1 MNKIKG
7 LIIKDLLQLKAYK
20 KNFILSLAIYVALIY
35 FNRDSQDIA
44 FIGISM
50 ITFLFS
56 LYAISTF
63 NYDEKTNTDKFILTM
78 PLSRNTTVLSKYI
91 FLIISIIVG
100 IILGTIICYIM
111 SVLNIINL
119 IAVKDIVIYF
129 MGLIFALSLMQC
141 IQVPCIYKYGAEKGR
156 MQIYIIMMI
165 IFVLIG
171 GIYYLFPKID
181 LGFMNKLEN
190 IIPFILMAIIILN
203 YYLSYKISCKI
214 YNKKDI

>member
-63 NYDEKTNTDKFILTM
+63 NYDEKANTDKFILTM
-78 PLSRNTTVLSKYI
+78 PLSRNTIVLSKYI

-100 IILGTIICYIM
+100 IILGTLICCIM
-111 SVLNIINL
+111 SLLNIINL
-119 IAVKDIVIYF
+119 IAAKDIVIYF

-141 IQVPCIYKYGAEKGR
+141 IQLPCIYKYGAEKGR

-171 GIYYLFPKID
+171 AIYYLFPKID

-190 IIPFILMAIIILN
+190 IIPFILMVIIILN

>member
-63 NYDEKTNTDKFILTM
+63 NYDEKANTDKFILTM
-78 PLSRNTTVLSKYI
+78 PLSRNTIVLSKYI

-100 IILGTIICYIM
+100 IILGILICYIM
-111 SVLNIINL
+111 SLLNIINL
-119 IAVKDIVIYF
+119 IAAKDIVIYF

-141 IQVPCIYKYGAEKGR
+141 IQLPCIYKYGAEKGR

-171 GIYYLFPKID
+171 AIYYLFPKID

-190 IIPFILMAIIILN
+190 IIPFILMVIIILN